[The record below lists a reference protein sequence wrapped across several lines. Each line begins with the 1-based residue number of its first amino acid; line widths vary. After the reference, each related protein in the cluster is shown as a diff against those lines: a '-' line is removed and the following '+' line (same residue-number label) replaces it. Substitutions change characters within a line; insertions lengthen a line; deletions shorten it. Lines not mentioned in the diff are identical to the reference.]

1 MLTKDNNLRIMK
13 IFFENPEKRFYI
25 RELAKMTGL
34 SPPGV
39 MKIVKKL
46 EKEQLL
52 VSKRGKVVKNVFAAD
67 TEKFIQLK
75 RFYNVISLFNSG
87 LIDFLRGEYE
97 EPEAI
102 VLFGSYAEGSDT
114 SKSDIDVA
122 VVTKKKAKLDL
133 AKFEK
138 CLKKRINIHE
148 IRTTDCGK
156 EFLNN
161 LVNGI
166 TLYGY
171 LKVV

>member
-1 MLTKDNNLRIMK
+1 MLTKDNSFRIMK

-46 EKEQLL
+46 EKERLL
-52 VSKRGKVVKNVFAAD
+52 VSKKGKVVKNVFAVD

-122 VVTKKKAKLDL
+122 IVTKKRAKPDL
-133 AKFEK
+133 TKFGK
-138 CLKKRINIHE
+138 RLKRKISIYE
-148 IRTTDCGK
+148 IRTTECSK
-156 EFLNN
+156 EFLNS
-161 LVNGI
+161 LANGI